1 MTCPQKFLAVV
12 LAATVAATVR
22 ALPQSPAVPAQQAPS
37 LQDQDPRAR
46 IRVTTSLVVVPVT
59 VKGDGGELV
68 TDLRQSEFRVFED
81 GIEQQIS
88 LFSTDA
94 FPLSVAVLVDN
105 DLKQSSAERVQ
116 KTLEALAGG
125 ISASDEVSLWRFDQF
140 PEPVADFTGDNDALI
155 TQLKRVELNSSFP
168 GFGSA
173 ATTNPQPRVNTQA
186 PTGPPP
192 SSASTFGHPNSK
204 HITDAVYAAADQLRG
219 RARDR
224 RKIVFLISDGQNAK
238 NNTHTYEET
247 LKLLLASDVSVYAVG
262 VGEANLNRGV
272 NVMARFAHSTGGDI
286 FYGSSQE
293 RLEELYAR
301 VCEQARNQ
309 YTLAY
314 APAHTDTARPYHTI
328 EVRVRRPGLSLLTR
342 DGYYPGGKL

>member
-1 MTCPQKFLAVV
+1 MTCLRKLLAVA
-12 LAATVAATVR
+12 LVASVAGTIR
-22 ALPQSPAVPAQQAPS
+22 ALPQSPAAPAQQAPS
-37 LQDQDPRAR
+37 LQEQDPRAR
-46 IRVTTSLVVVPVT
+46 IRITTSLVVVPVT
-59 VKGDGGELV
+59 VKGNGGELV
-68 TDLRQSEFRVFED
+68 SDLRQGEFRVFED

-94 FPLSVAVLVDN
+94 FPLSVAVMVDN

-125 ISASDEVSLWRFDQF
+125 ISASDEVSLWRFDEF
-140 PEPVADFTGDNDALI
+140 PEPVADFIGDNDALV

-173 ATTNPQPRVNTQA
+173 AMTNPQPRVNTQA

-192 SSASTFGHPNSK
+192 SAASTFGHPNYK
-204 HITDAVYAAADQLRG
+204 HITDAIFAAAEQLRD
-219 RARDR
+219 RPRDR
-224 RKIVFLISDGQNAK
+224 RKIVFLISDGQNGK

-247 LKLLLASDVSVYAVG
+247 LKLLLASDVSVYAIG
-262 VGEANLNRGV
+262 VGEANLNRGI
-272 NVMARFAHSTGGDI
+272 NVLAKFAHSTGGDI
-286 FYGSSQE
+286 FYGSSRE

-309 YTLAY
+309 YTLGY
-314 APAHTDTARPYHTI
+314 VPAHTDTTRPYHTI
-328 EVRVRRPGLSLLTR
+328 EVRARRPGLSLLTR
-342 DGYYPGGKL
+342 DGYYPSGKL

>member
-22 ALPQSPAVPAQQAPS
+22 ALPRSPASPAQQAPS

-68 TDLRQSEFRVFED
+68 TDLRQGEFRVFED

-125 ISASDEVSLWRFDQF
+125 FSASDEVSLWRFDQF
-140 PEPVADFTGDNDALI
+140 PEPVADFIGDNDALI

-173 ATTNPQPRVNTQA
+173 AMTSPQPRVNTQA

-204 HITDAVYAAADQLRG
+204 HITDAIFAAADQLRG
-219 RARDR
+219 RARDH

-247 LKLLLASDVSVYAVG
+247 LKLLLASDISVYAIG
-262 VGEANLNRGV
+262 VGEASLNRGI
-272 NVMARFAHSTGGDI
+272 NVLAKFAHSTGGDI

-309 YTLAY
+309 YTLGY
-314 APAHTDTARPYHTI
+314 VPAHIDTARPYHTI